1 MLTTESIKTS
11 ILDIAFHRYGSPSNR
26 TVILLH
32 GWPDCALTWHEVALS
47 LASKD
52 LHVLVPYLRGY
63 GPTRFLHDS
72 TPRSGQLSA
81 LAQDVIDFADVLG
94 IEKFDVVGH
103 DWGARAAYI
112 SACLWPHRIRT
123 CTAMSVGWGTNNA
136 DQPLSLN
143 QVQNY
148 WYHWYMATPR
158 GETLVREDRRGLTE
172 HIWNIWCPFWKIS
185 ATEFDVTAA
194 TFNNPD
200 WADVVLHSYRHRWGG
215 AKSDDT
221 YSALEKK
228 LTNPPLISVPT
239 MVLHGADDPCNL
251 PVTSEGREKFFIG
264 KYERYLVEHCG
275 HFPQREQ
282 AADVAQRVLS
292 FLGKYYVG
300 TASYKA

>member
-1 MLTTESIKTS
+1 MLHTESIKTS
-11 ILDIAFHRYGSPSNR
+11 ILDIAFHRYGSASNR

-63 GPTRFLHDS
+63 GPTRFLHDN

-81 LAQDVIDFADVLG
+81 LAQDVIDFADALG

-112 SACLWPHRIRT
+112 SACLWPHHIRT

-158 GETLVREDRRGLTE
+158 AKRWSV
-172 HIWNIWCPFWKIS
+172 KI
-185 ATEFDVTAA
+185 DVCLLSI
-194 TFNNPD
+194 F
-200 WADVVLHSYRHRWGG
+200 GIFG
-215 AKSDDT
+215 ARS
-221 YSALEKK
+221 
-228 LTNPPLISVPT
+228 
-239 MVLHGADDPCNL
+239 
-251 PVTSEGREKFFIG
+251 G
-264 KYERYLVEHCG
+264 KYRQPNLMLPLLHLTTPIG
-275 HFPQREQ
+275 P
-282 AADVAQRVLS
+282 
-292 FLGKYYVG
+292 
-300 TASYKA
+300 T